1 MVGLLSPTFRRALE
15 EIGKYKKIW
24 QRMILMKKNEKK
36 VVISAA
42 SWHQDEVR
50 MVEEAGAEVK
60 IIPDKSDDLY
70 RSEVNSADGLVVG
83 LLPVTRQL
91 MESSP
96 RLMIVARHGVG
107 YDNVDV
113 NAAADLGIVVT
124 NTPGVNSDAVAEFT
138 YGLLLAFIR
147 QIPHS
152 WEFMRG
158 GGWRKPQNLEAVD
171 IRGKTLG
178 IIGLGRIG
186 SRVSKIAN
194 AFGLKVLACDPYVT
208 DQDFKN
214 AGAQR
219 VSREEAI
226 RQADYLTL
234 HTPLSDETRK
244 MIGAKEFSM
253 MKKSALLINT
263 SRGEVVDEDALIE
276 AAEKGTIAGAALDVF
291 KDEPPKDRKIAT
303 HPRIL
308 VTAHLAGLTQEA
320 MYRTFIAAATQV
332 VHALRGEKPP
342 YALNKPKNPR
352 YLNKG

>member
-1 MVGLLSPTFRRALE
+1 MN
-15 EIGKYKKIW
+15 
-24 QRMILMKKNEKK
+24 MKEKK
-36 VVISAA
+36 KVIIATA

-50 MVEEAGAEVK
+50 MVEEAGAGVK
-60 IIPDKSDDLY
+60 IIPDKADDSY
-70 RSEVNSADGLVVG
+70 RSEINSADGLIVG
-83 LLPVTRQL
+83 LPPVAREL
-91 MESSP
+91 LEASP

-113 NAAADLGIVVT
+113 KAATELGIVVT

-152 WEFMRG
+152 WELMRG

-171 IRGKTLG
+171 IRGKTLA
-178 IIGLGRIG
+178 IIGLGRVG
-186 SRVSKIAN
+186 SRVSKIGN
-194 AFGLKVLACDPYVT
+194 AFGLKVLACDPYISE
-208 DQDFKN
+208 QDFKN

-244 MIGAKEFSM
+244 MIGARELSM
-253 MKKSALLINT
+253 MKRSAILINT

-291 KDEPPKDRKIAT
+291 KDEPPKDKKIAT

-308 VTAHLAGLTQEA
+308 VTAHLAGLTKEA
-320 MYRTFIAAATQV
+320 MYRTFIAAGTQV
-332 VHALRGEKPP
+332 VHALKGEKPP
-342 YALNKPKNPR
+342 YALNEPKNPR
-352 YLNKG
+352 YLIRG

>member
-1 MVGLLSPTFRRALE
+1 MKEKR
-15 EIGKYKKIW
+15 KI
-24 QRMILMKKNEKK
+24 
-36 VVISAA
+36 VIATA

-50 MVEEAGAEVK
+50 MMEEAGATVK
-60 IIPDKSDDLY
+60 IIPDKADDFY
-70 RSEVNSADGLVVG
+70 RSEINSADGLVVG
-83 LLPVTRQL
+83 LPPVTRQL
-91 MESSP
+91 MENSP

-113 NAAADLGIVVT
+113 KAAADLGIVVT

-152 WEFMRG
+152 WELMRG

-186 SRVSKIAN
+186 GRVSKIGN
-194 AFGLKVLACDPYVT
+194 AFGLKVLACDPYIT
-208 DQDFKN
+208 EQEFKT

-244 MIGAKEFSM
+244 MIGAREFSM
-253 MKKSALLINT
+253 MKKTALLINT

-291 KDEPPKDRKIAT
+291 KDEPPKDKRIAS
-303 HPRIL
+303 HPRIM

-332 VHALRGEKPP
+332 VHALKGEKPP
-342 YALNKPKNPR
+342 YALNEPKNPR
-352 YLNKG
+352 YLKKG

>member
-1 MVGLLSPTFRRALE
+1 
-15 EIGKYKKIW
+15 
-24 QRMILMKKNEKK
+24 MKEKK
-36 VVISAA
+36 KVIIATA

-50 MVEEAGAEVK
+50 MVEEAGAGVK
-60 IIPDKSDDLY
+60 IIPDKADDSY
-70 RSEVNSADGLVVG
+70 RSEINSADGLIVG
-83 LLPVTRQL
+83 LPPVDREL
-91 MESSP
+91 LENSP

-113 NAAADLGIVVT
+113 KAATELGIVVT

-152 WEFMRG
+152 WELMRG

-171 IRGKTLG
+171 IRGKTLA
-178 IIGLGRIG
+178 IIGLGRVG
-186 SRVSKIAN
+186 SRVSKIGN
-194 AFGLKVLACDPYVT
+194 AFGLKVLACDPYISE
-208 DQDFKN
+208 QDFKN

-244 MIGAKEFSM
+244 MIGARELSM
-253 MKKSALLINT
+253 MKRSAILINT

-291 KDEPPKDRKIAT
+291 KDEPPKDKKIAT

-308 VTAHLAGLTQEA
+308 VTAHLAGLTKEA
-320 MYRTFIAAATQV
+320 MYRTFIAAGTQV
-332 VHALRGEKPP
+332 VHALKGEKPP
-342 YALNKPKNPR
+342 YALNEPKNPR
-352 YLNKG
+352 YLIRG

>member
-1 MVGLLSPTFRRALE
+1 
-15 EIGKYKKIW
+15 
-24 QRMILMKKNEKK
+24 MKENRK
-36 VVISAA
+36 VIIATA

-50 MVEEAGAEVK
+50 MVEEAGAAVK
-60 IIPDKSDDLY
+60 IIPDKADDLY
-70 RSEVNSADGLVVG
+70 RSEVNSADALIVG
-83 LLPVTRQL
+83 LPPVTRQL

-107 YDNVDV
+107 YDNVDLK
-113 NAAADLGIVVT
+113 AATDLGIVAT

-152 WEFMRG
+152 WELMRG
-158 GGWRKPQNLEAVD
+158 GGWRKPQNLDAVD

-186 SRVSKIAN
+186 SRVSKIGN
-194 AFGLKVLACDPYVT
+194 AFGLKVLACDPYIT
-208 DQDFKN
+208 EQDFKN

-219 VSREEAI
+219 VSKEEAI

-244 MIGAKEFSM
+244 MIAIKELSM

-276 AAEKGTIAGAALDVF
+276 AVDKGSITGAALDVF
-291 KDEPPKDRKIAT
+291 KDEPPKDKKIAA

-320 MYRTFIAAATQV
+320 MYRTFIAAAAQV
-332 VHALRGEKPP
+332 VHALKGEKPP
-342 YALNKPKNPR
+342 FALNEPKNPR
-352 YLNKG
+352 YLKKG

>member
-1 MVGLLSPTFRRALE
+1 MD
-15 EIGKYKKIW
+15 
-24 QRMILMKKNEKK
+24 MKEKRK
-36 VVISAA
+36 VVIATA

-50 MVEEAGAEVK
+50 MVEETGATVK
-60 IIPDKSDDLY
+60 IIPDKGDDLY
-70 RSEVNSADGLVVG
+70 HSEVASADGLVVG

-91 MESSP
+91 MENSP

-107 YDNVDV
+107 YDSVDLK
-113 NAAADLGIVVT
+113 AATDLGIVVT

-138 YGLLLAFIR
+138 FGLLLAYIR

-152 WEFMRG
+152 WELMRG

-186 SRVSKIAN
+186 SRVSKIGN
-194 AFGLKVLACDPYVT
+194 AFGLKVLACDPYIT
-208 DQDFKN
+208 EKDFKN
-214 AGAQR
+214 AGAQP

-244 MIGAKEFSM
+244 MIGAKELSM

-276 AAEKGTIAGAALDVF
+276 AANKGTIAGAALDVF
-291 KDEPPKDRKIAT
+291 KDEPPKDMRIAS

-332 VHALRGEKPP
+332 VHALKGEKPP
-342 YALNKPKNPR
+342 FALNEPKNPR
-352 YLNKG
+352 YLRIK

>member
-1 MVGLLSPTFRRALE
+1 M
-15 EIGKYKKIW
+15 KIKIE
-24 QRMILMKKNEKK
+24 RMDMKEKRK
-36 VVISAA
+36 VVIATA
-42 SWHQDEVR
+42 SWHPDEVR
-50 MVEEAGAEVK
+50 MMEGMGATVK
-60 IIPDKSDDLY
+60 IIPDKEDDLY
-70 RSEVNSADGLVVG
+70 YSEVASADGLVVG

-91 MESSP
+91 MENAP
-96 RLMIVARHGVG
+96 GLIIVARHGVG
-107 YDNVDV
+107 YDSVDLK
-113 NAAADLGIVVT
+113 AATDLGIVVS

-138 YGLLLAFIR
+138 FGLLLAYIR

-152 WEFMRG
+152 WELMRG

-186 SRVSKIAN
+186 SRVSKIGN
-194 AFGLKVLACDPYVT
+194 AFGLKVLACDPYISEE
-208 DQDFKN
+208 DFKN
-214 AGAQR
+214 AGAQPA
-219 VSREEAI
+219 SREEAI

-244 MIGAKEFSM
+244 MIGAKELSM

-276 AAEKGTIAGAALDVF
+276 AANKGTIAGAALDVF
-291 KDEPPKDRKIAT
+291 KNEPPKDKRIAS

-308 VTAHLAGLTQEA
+308 VTAHLAGLTREA

-332 VHALRGEKPP
+332 VHALKGEKPP
-342 YALNKPKNPR
+342 YALNQPQNPR
-352 YLNKG
+352 YLKKG

>member
-1 MVGLLSPTFRRALE
+1 
-15 EIGKYKKIW
+15 
-24 QRMILMKKNEKK
+24 MKEKK
-36 VVISAA
+36 KVIIATA

-50 MVEEAGAEVK
+50 MVEEAGAGVK
-60 IIPDKSDDLY
+60 IIPDKADDSY
-70 RSEVNSADGLVVG
+70 RSEINSADGLIVG
-83 LLPVTRQL
+83 LPPVAREL
-91 MESSP
+91 LEDSP

-113 NAAADLGIVVT
+113 KAATELGIVVT

-152 WEFMRG
+152 WELMRG

-171 IRGKTLG
+171 IRGKTLA
-178 IIGLGRIG
+178 IIGLGRVG
-186 SRVSKIAN
+186 SRVSKIGN
-194 AFGLKVLACDPYVT
+194 AFGLKVLACDPYISE
-208 DQDFKN
+208 QDFKN

-244 MIGAKEFSM
+244 MIGARELSM
-253 MKKSALLINT
+253 MKRSAILINT

-291 KDEPPKDRKIAT
+291 KDEPPKDKKIAT

-308 VTAHLAGLTQEA
+308 VTAHLAGLTKEA
-320 MYRTFIAAATQV
+320 MYRTFIAAGTQV
-332 VHALRGEKPP
+332 VHALKGEKPP
-342 YALNKPKNPR
+342 YALNEPKNPR
-352 YLNKG
+352 YLIKG

>member
-1 MVGLLSPTFRRALE
+1 MKEKR
-15 EIGKYKKIW
+15 KI
-24 QRMILMKKNEKK
+24 
-36 VVISAA
+36 VIATA

-50 MVEEAGAEVK
+50 MMEEAGATVK
-60 IIPDKSDDLY
+60 IIPDKADDFY
-70 RSEVNSADGLVVG
+70 RSEINSADGLVVG
-83 LLPVTRQL
+83 LPPVTRQL
-91 MESSP
+91 MENSP

-113 NAAADLGIVVT
+113 KAAADLGIVVT

-152 WEFMRG
+152 WELMRG

-186 SRVSKIAN
+186 GRVSKIGN
-194 AFGLKVLACDPYVT
+194 AFGLKVLACDPYIT
-208 DQDFKN
+208 EQEFKT

-244 MIGAKEFSM
+244 MIGAREFSM
-253 MKKSALLINT
+253 MKKTALLINT

-291 KDEPPKDRKIAT
+291 KDEPPKDKRIAS
-303 HPRIL
+303 HPRIM

-332 VHALRGEKPP
+332 VHALKGEKPP
-342 YALNKPKNPR
+342 YALNEPKNPR
-352 YLNKG
+352 YSKKG

>member
-1 MVGLLSPTFRRALE
+1 
-15 EIGKYKKIW
+15 
-24 QRMILMKKNEKK
+24 MKEKRK
-36 VVISAA
+36 VVIATA

-50 MVEEAGAEVK
+50 MMEEAGAMVK
-60 IIPDKSDDLY
+60 IIPDKADDFY
-70 RSEVNSADGLVVG
+70 RFEINSADGLVVG
-83 LLPVTRQL
+83 LPPVTRQL
-91 MESSP
+91 MENSP

-113 NAAADLGIVVT
+113 KAAADLGIVVT

-152 WEFMRG
+152 WELMRG

-186 SRVSKIAN
+186 GRVSKIGN
-194 AFGLKVLACDPYVT
+194 AFGLKVLACDPYIT
-208 DQDFKN
+208 EQEFKT

-244 MIGAKEFSM
+244 MIGAREFSM
-253 MKKSALLINT
+253 MKKTALLINT

-291 KDEPPKDRKIAT
+291 KDEPPKDKRIAS
-303 HPRIL
+303 HPRIM

-332 VHALRGEKPP
+332 VHALKGEKPP
-342 YALNKPKNPR
+342 YALNEPKNPR
-352 YLNKG
+352 YLKKG

>member
-1 MVGLLSPTFRRALE
+1 
-15 EIGKYKKIW
+15 
-24 QRMILMKKNEKK
+24 MKEKK
-36 VVISAA
+36 KVIIATA

-50 MVEEAGAEVK
+50 MVEEAGAGVK
-60 IIPDKSDDLY
+60 IIPDKADDSY
-70 RSEVNSADGLVVG
+70 RSEINSADGLIVG
-83 LLPVTRQL
+83 LPPVAREL
-91 MESSP
+91 LENSP
-96 RLMIVARHGVG
+96 RMMIVARHGVG

-113 NAAADLGIVVT
+113 KAATELGIVVT

-138 YGLLLAFIR
+138 YGLLLAYIR

-152 WEFMRG
+152 WELMRG

-171 IRGKTLG
+171 IRGKTLA
-178 IIGLGRIG
+178 IIGLGRVG
-186 SRVSKIAN
+186 SRVSKIGN
-194 AFGLKVLACDPYVT
+194 AFGLKVLACDPYISE
-208 DQDFKN
+208 QDFKN

-244 MIGAKEFSM
+244 MIGARELSM
-253 MKKSALLINT
+253 MKRSAILINT

-291 KDEPPKDRKIAT
+291 KDEPPKDKKIAT

-308 VTAHLAGLTQEA
+308 VTAHLAGLTKEA
-320 MYRTFIAAATQV
+320 MYRTFIAAGTQV
-332 VHALRGEKPP
+332 VHALKGEKPP
-342 YALNKPKNPR
+342 YALNEPKNPR
-352 YLNKG
+352 YLIKG

>member
-1 MVGLLSPTFRRALE
+1 
-15 EIGKYKKIW
+15 
-24 QRMILMKKNEKK
+24 MKEKK
-36 VVISAA
+36 KVIIATA

-50 MVEEAGAEVK
+50 MVEEAGAGVK
-60 IIPDKSDDLY
+60 IIPDKADDSY
-70 RSEVNSADGLVVG
+70 RSEINSADGLIVG
-83 LLPVTRQL
+83 LPPVAREL
-91 MESSP
+91 LEDSP

-113 NAAADLGIVVT
+113 KAATELGIVVT

-152 WEFMRG
+152 WELMRG

-171 IRGKTLG
+171 IRGKTLA
-178 IIGLGRIG
+178 IIGLGRVG
-186 SRVSKIAN
+186 SRVSKIGN
-194 AFGLKVLACDPYVT
+194 AFGLKVLACDPYISE
-208 DQDFKN
+208 QDFKN

-244 MIGAKEFSM
+244 MIGARELSM
-253 MKKSALLINT
+253 MKRSAILINT

-291 KDEPPKDRKIAT
+291 KDEPPKDKKIAT

-308 VTAHLAGLTQEA
+308 VTAHLAGLTKEA
-320 MYRTFIAAATQV
+320 MYRTFIAAGTQV
-332 VHALRGEKPP
+332 VHALKGEKPP
-342 YALNKPKNPR
+342 YALNEPKNPR
-352 YLNKG
+352 YLIRG

>member
-1 MVGLLSPTFRRALE
+1 MN
-15 EIGKYKKIW
+15 
-24 QRMILMKKNEKK
+24 MKEKRK
-36 VVISAA
+36 VVMATA

-50 MVEEAGAEVK
+50 MVEEAGALVN
-60 IIPDKSDDLY
+60 IIPDKADDLY
-70 RSEVNSADGLVVG
+70 RSEVNSADGLIVG
-83 LLPVTRQL
+83 LPPVTRQL
-91 MESSP
+91 LENSP

-107 YDNVDV
+107 YDNVDLK
-113 NAAADLGIVVT
+113 AATDLGIVVT

-152 WEFMRG
+152 WELMRG

-186 SRVSKIAN
+186 SRVSKIGN
-194 AFGLKVLACDPYVT
+194 AFGLKVLACDPYIT
-208 DQDFKN
+208 EQDFKN

-226 RQADYLTL
+226 CQADYLTL

-291 KDEPPKDRKIAT
+291 KEEPPKDKSIAT

-308 VTAHLAGLTQEA
+308 VTAHLAGLTREA

-332 VHALRGEKPP
+332 AHALKGEKPP
-342 YALNKPKNPR
+342 FALNEPKDPR
-352 YLNKG
+352 YLKKG

>member
-1 MVGLLSPTFRRALE
+1 MR
-15 EIGKYKKIW
+15 
-24 QRMILMKKNEKK
+24 EKRK
-36 VVISAA
+36 VVIATA
-42 SWHQDEVR
+42 SWHRDEVK
-50 MVEEAGAEVK
+50 MVEEAGAAVK
-60 IIPDKSDDLY
+60 IIPDKADDLY
-70 RSEVNSADGLVVG
+70 RSEVNSADGLIIG
-83 LLPVTRQL
+83 LPPVTRQL
-91 MESSP
+91 MERSP
-96 RLMIVARHGVG
+96 RLIIVARHGVG

-113 NAAADLGIVVT
+113 RAATDLGIVVT

-152 WEFMRG
+152 WELMRG
-158 GGWRKPQNLEAVD
+158 GGWRKPQNLDAVD

-186 SRVSKIAN
+186 SRVSKIGN
-194 AFGLKVLACDPYVT
+194 AFGLKVLACDPYIT

-244 MIGAKEFSM
+244 MIGTRELTM

-276 AAEKGTIAGAALDVF
+276 AVDKGLIAGAALDVF
-291 KDEPPKDRKIAT
+291 KDEPPKDKKLTA

-308 VTAHLAGLTQEA
+308 VTAHLAGLTKEA
-320 MYRTFIAAATQV
+320 TYRTFIAAATQV
-332 VHALRGEKPP
+332 VHALKGEKPP
-342 YALNKPKNPR
+342 YALNEAKNPR
-352 YLNKG
+352 YLKKN

>member
-1 MVGLLSPTFRRALE
+1 MKEKR
-15 EIGKYKKIW
+15 KI
-24 QRMILMKKNEKK
+24 
-36 VVISAA
+36 VIATA

-50 MVEEAGAEVK
+50 MMEEAGAMVK
-60 IIPDKSDDLY
+60 IIPDKADDFY
-70 RSEVNSADGLVVG
+70 RFEINSADGLVVG
-83 LLPVTRQL
+83 LPPVTRQL
-91 MESSP
+91 MENSP

-113 NAAADLGIVVT
+113 KAAADLGIVVT

-152 WEFMRG
+152 WELMRG

-186 SRVSKIAN
+186 GRVSKIGN
-194 AFGLKVLACDPYVT
+194 AFGLKVLACDPYIT
-208 DQDFKN
+208 EQEFKT

-244 MIGAKEFSM
+244 MIGAREFSM
-253 MKKSALLINT
+253 MKKTALLINT

-291 KDEPPKDRKIAT
+291 KDEPPKDKRIAS
-303 HPRIL
+303 HPRIM

-332 VHALRGEKPP
+332 VHALKGEKPP
-342 YALNKPKNPR
+342 YALNEPKNPR
-352 YLNKG
+352 YLEKG

>member
-1 MVGLLSPTFRRALE
+1 
-15 EIGKYKKIW
+15 
-24 QRMILMKKNEKK
+24 MKEKRK
-36 VVISAA
+36 VIIATA
-42 SWHQDEVR
+42 SWHPDEVK
-50 MVEEAGAEVK
+50 MVEEAGATVK
-60 IIPDKSDDLY
+60 IIPDKADDLFH
-70 RSEVNSADGLVVG
+70 SEVHSADGLIVG
-83 LLPVTRQL
+83 LPPVTGHL

-96 RLMIVARHGVG
+96 RLIIIARHGVG
-107 YDNVDV
+107 YDSVDV
-113 NAAADLGIVVT
+113 KAATDLGIVVT

-152 WEFMRG
+152 WEVMRG
-158 GGWRKPQNLEAVD
+158 GGWRKPQNLDAVD
-171 IRGKTLG
+171 IRGKTIG

-186 SRVSKIAN
+186 SRVSKIGN
-194 AFGLKVLACDPYVT
+194 AFGLKVLACDPYIPE
-208 DQDFKN
+208 QDFRN

-219 VSREEAI
+219 VSKEEAI

-244 MIGAKEFSM
+244 MIGIKELSM

-263 SRGEVVDEDALIE
+263 SRGEVVDEDALVE
-276 AAEKGTIAGAALDVF
+276 AVDKGLIAGAALDVF
-291 KDEPPKDRKIAT
+291 KDEPPKDKGIAT

-332 VHALRGEKPP
+332 VHALKGEKPP
-342 YALNKPKNPR
+342 YALNEPKNPR
-352 YLNKG
+352 YLKK

>member
-1 MVGLLSPTFRRALE
+1 MKEKR
-15 EIGKYKKIW
+15 KI
-24 QRMILMKKNEKK
+24 
-36 VVISAA
+36 VIATAA
-42 SWHQDEVR
+42 WHPDEVK
-50 MVEEAGAEVK
+50 MVEQAGAAVK
-60 IIPDKSDDLY
+60 IIPDKGDDFY
-70 RSEVNSADGLVVG
+70 RSEVASADGLVVG

-91 MESSP
+91 LENSP
-96 RLMIVARHGVG
+96 RLIIVARHGVG
-107 YDNVDV
+107 YDNVDLK
-113 NAAADLGIVVT
+113 AATDQGIVVT

-138 YGLLLAFIR
+138 FGLLLGYIR

-152 WEFMRG
+152 WEMMRG

-186 SRVSKIAN
+186 SRVSRIGN
-194 AFGLKVLACDPYVT
+194 AFGLKVLACDPYIT
-208 DQDFKN
+208 EQDFKN

-219 VSREEAI
+219 VSRDEAI

-234 HTPLSDETRK
+234 HTPLSDETRN
-244 MIGAKEFSM
+244 MIGAKELSM

-276 AAEKGTIAGAALDVF
+276 AADRETIAGAALDVF
-291 KDEPPKDRKIAT
+291 KEEPPKDKKIAT

-308 VTAHLAGLTQEA
+308 VTAHLAGLTREA

-332 VHALRGEKPP
+332 VHALKGEKPP
-342 YALNKPKNPR
+342 YALNEPKNPR
-352 YLNKG
+352 YLKKG

>member
-1 MVGLLSPTFRRALE
+1 
-15 EIGKYKKIW
+15 
-24 QRMILMKKNEKK
+24 MKEKK
-36 VVISAA
+36 KVIIATA

-50 MVEEAGAEVK
+50 MVEEAGAGVK
-60 IIPDKSDDLY
+60 IIPDKADDSY
-70 RSEVNSADGLVVG
+70 RSEINSADGLIVG
-83 LLPVTRQL
+83 LPPVAREL
-91 MESSP
+91 LEDSP

-113 NAAADLGIVVT
+113 KAATELGIVVT

-152 WEFMRG
+152 WELMRG

-171 IRGKTLG
+171 IRGKTLA
-178 IIGLGRIG
+178 IIGLGRVG
-186 SRVSKIAN
+186 SRVSKIGN
-194 AFGLKVLACDPYVT
+194 AFGLKVLACDPYISE
-208 DQDFKN
+208 QDFKN

-244 MIGAKEFSM
+244 MIGARELSM
-253 MKKSALLINT
+253 MKRSAILINT

-291 KDEPPKDRKIAT
+291 KDEPPKDKKIAT

-308 VTAHLAGLTQEA
+308 VTAHLAGLTKEA
-320 MYRTFIAAATQV
+320 MYRTFIAAGTQV
-332 VHALRGEKPP
+332 VHALKGEKPP
-342 YALNKPKNPR
+342 YALNEPKNPR
-352 YLNKG
+352 YFIKG

>member
-1 MVGLLSPTFRRALE
+1 
-15 EIGKYKKIW
+15 
-24 QRMILMKKNEKK
+24 MKEKK
-36 VVISAA
+36 KVIIATA

-50 MVEEAGAEVK
+50 MVEEAGAGVK
-60 IIPDKSDDLY
+60 IIPDKADDSY
-70 RSEVNSADGLVVG
+70 RSEINSADGLIVG
-83 LLPVTRQL
+83 LPPVAREL
-91 MESSP
+91 LEDSP

-113 NAAADLGIVVT
+113 KAATELGIVVT

-138 YGLLLAFIR
+138 YGLLLAYIR

-152 WEFMRG
+152 WELMRG

-171 IRGKTLG
+171 IRGKTLA
-178 IIGLGRIG
+178 IIGLGRVG
-186 SRVSKIAN
+186 SRVSKIGN
-194 AFGLKVLACDPYVT
+194 AFGLKVLACDPYISE
-208 DQDFKN
+208 QDFKN

-244 MIGAKEFSM
+244 MIGARELSM
-253 MKKSALLINT
+253 MKRSAILINT

-291 KDEPPKDRKIAT
+291 KDEPPKDKKIAT

-320 MYRTFIAAATQV
+320 MYRTFIAAGTQV
-332 VHALRGEKPP
+332 VHALKGEKPP
-342 YALNKPKNPR
+342 YALNEPKNPR
-352 YLNKG
+352 YLIKG